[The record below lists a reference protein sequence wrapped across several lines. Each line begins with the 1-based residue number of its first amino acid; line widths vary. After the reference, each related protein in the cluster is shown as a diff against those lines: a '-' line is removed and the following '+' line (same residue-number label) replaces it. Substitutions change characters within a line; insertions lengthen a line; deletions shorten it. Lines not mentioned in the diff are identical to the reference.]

1 METRASY
8 IAVGSFV
15 LLVSAALIGFVIW
28 IGKVQF
34 DEVTDRYRI
43 LFSGAVSGLQVGS
56 PVRYLGIPVGT
67 VTDLRIDPDDPSLVR
82 ATVEVQDGTPI
93 KTDSVA
99 QLEFQ
104 GLTGGVFVQ
113 ISPGSAASPLLED
126 APQPRIIPSRP
137 SSIAAVVDATPIL
150 LENLVRLSGE
160 LNDLLDEEN
169 RRAIAATL
177 ANLESI
183 TRDLAEVSRRLDTT
197 VDAGER
203 AAVGVADLAGT
214 LTERVPA
221 LLDRAGAVLARFDE
235 TGRLINTEIPT
246 AGRGLREL
254 LASVDAASDQV
265 AALVRENREPLRDF
279 TGSGLYEVSGLLSEL
294 RQLVSA
300 LSRFTVQLERDPTG
314 ALIRGTR
321 GGVETGR

>member
-93 KTDSVA
+93 KADSVA

-113 ISPGSAASPLLED
+113 ISPGSAAAPLLED

-160 LNDLLDEEN
+160 LNDLLDAEN
-169 RRAIAATL
+169 QRAIAATL

-183 TRDLAEVSRRLDTT
+183 TRDLAEVSRRLDDT

-235 TGRLINTEIPT
+235 TGRLVNTEIPT

-254 LASVDAASDQV
+254 LSSIDAASDQV

>member
-1 METRASY
+1 VETRASY
-8 IAVGSFV
+8 VAVGSFV
-15 LLVSAALIGFVIW
+15 LLVSAALIGFVLW

-67 VTDLRIDPDDPSLVR
+67 VSDLRIDPDDPSRVR

-113 ISPGSAASPLLED
+113 ISPGSAGAPLLED
-126 APQPRIIPSRP
+126 LPQPRIIPARP
-137 SSIAAVVDATPIL
+137 SSIAAVVDATPVL
-150 LENLVRLSGE
+150 LENLVLLAEE
-160 LNDLLDEEN
+160 LRGLLDEEN
-169 RRAIAATL
+169 QRAVTATL
-177 ANLESI
+177 TNLESI
-183 TRDLAEVSRRLDTT
+183 SRDLAEVSRTLGGT
-197 VDAGER
+197 VAQGAR
-203 AAVGVADLAGT
+203 AAEEVADLAAT
-214 LTERVPA
+214 LDERVPA
-221 LLDRAGAVLARFDE
+221 LLDRAGTVLDRFDE
-235 TGRLINTEIPT
+235 TGRLVNREIPT
-246 AGRGLREL
+246 AGVGLREL
-254 LASVDAASDQV
+254 LASIEAASDQV